1 MAIEESGGDNK
12 NITVATILRKQI
24 TLTLSC
30 SAKQNGGNGE
40 TDVRLMVYWRMC
52 SECIINYSNYMAD
65 LISGNEQSICKAHH
79 ILLYIATSVGYMY
92 DFNHLY

>member
-1 MAIEESGGDNK
+1 MAIEESGCDDK

-24 TLTLSC
+24 TLI
-30 SAKQNGGNGE
+30 AVARNKMAAAGKR
-40 TDVRLMVYWRMC
+40 DVRLMVYWRMC
-52 SECIINYSNYMAD
+52 TECIINYTNDMAD

-79 ILLYIATSVGYMY
+79 ILLYIATSVGY